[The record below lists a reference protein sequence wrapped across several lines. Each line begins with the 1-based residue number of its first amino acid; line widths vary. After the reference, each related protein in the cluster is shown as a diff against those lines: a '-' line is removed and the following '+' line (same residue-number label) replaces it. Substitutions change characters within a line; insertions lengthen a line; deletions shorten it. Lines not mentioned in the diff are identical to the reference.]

1 MSAAAPAAAAPI
13 KTSRRDS
20 MGIFLF
26 NETGADGRAY
36 AHGQTDGISRSA
48 GAEQKLISKDERA
61 PNEDFGEL
69 AGFQTG
75 FPRYT
80 AGFPGLPEG

>member
-1 MSAAAPAAAAPI
+1 
-13 KTSRRDS
+13 
-20 MGIFLF
+20 MGILLF

-36 AHGQTDGISRSA
+36 ARRQTDGISRGA
-48 GAEQKLISKDERA
+48 GAEQKLTSKDERA

-69 AGFQTG
+69 HGFQTG

-80 AGFPGLPEG
+80 AAFPGLPDG